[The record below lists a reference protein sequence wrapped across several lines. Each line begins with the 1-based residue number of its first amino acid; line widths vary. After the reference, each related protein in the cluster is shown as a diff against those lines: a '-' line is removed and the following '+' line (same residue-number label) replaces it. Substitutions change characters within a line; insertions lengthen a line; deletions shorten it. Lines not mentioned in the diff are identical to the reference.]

1 MGWQQFID
9 ESLLGTSQVSKA
21 AIHGLDGKRYASSA
35 DFVVLPSEAQAIISA
50 ITKDPTPLYSK
61 GVTLNNSKYMFIRVE
76 PGRAINCCRGKEG
89 AVAIKTNKCLLIGGY
104 TEGMQAGSCWA
115 VLEKLAEYFRANGY

>member
-1 MGWQQFID
+1 MPACHTIISTLQSSPLWLTLFFYPLPQF
-9 ESLLGTSQVSKA
+9 Q
-21 AIHGLDGKRYASSA
+21 
-35 DFVVLPSEAQAIISA
+35 VLPSEAQAIISA

-61 GVTLNNSKYMFIRVE
+61 GVTLNKSKYLFVRLE
-76 PGRAINCCRGKEG
+76 PGRAVNCRRGNEG